1 MWSDAPID
9 PPALCAVING
19 FSEAATAHTA
29 SSWHI
34 RLFSPAREALHTDGR
49 VSDLWAAAM
58 DGQYD
63 SMYDAIPPFSFGHCL
78 PYQDMENEWSMFRG
92 TVVLDCAGT
101 GRHWVPQEG
110 SLLMWGRMQGS
121 RELDGSGSST
131 TGDMSCGSSTT
142 SSSDGDRSG
151 RSTADGWC
159 YIIHDGGV
167 SIESAAVPLPAKYRL
182 VTDVYSNSAARDS
195 ILLA

>member
-1 MWSDAPID
+1 
-9 PPALCAVING
+9 
-19 FSEAATAHTA
+19 
-29 SSWHI
+29 
-34 RLFSPAREALHTDGR
+34 
-49 VSDLWAAAM
+49 M

-167 SIESAAVPLPAKYRL
+167 SNRVSSSAAAGQVPIGHGCVQQQCCTGLNPTGLAKLIQREGCGAVCSLSNLLLP
-182 VTDVYSNSAARDS
+182 SM
-195 ILLA
+195 